1 MPSLVEIDPVVLEK
15 KILKVVNLF
24 LLFPNYLPF
33 GKGVAITVSYA
44 NANGIMQTCGASN
57 YFEWNGKSS
66 TVAFILGWIMKEN
79 GETGHRCIFATQ
91 GFSGCGAEKKWLA
104 KVT

>member
-33 GKGVAITVSYA
+33 WKGSAITILYA
-44 NANGIMQTCGASN
+44 NANGIM
-57 YFEWNGKSS
+57 
-66 TVAFILGWIMKEN
+66 
-79 GETGHRCIFATQ
+79 
-91 GFSGCGAEKKWLA
+91 
-104 KVT
+104 